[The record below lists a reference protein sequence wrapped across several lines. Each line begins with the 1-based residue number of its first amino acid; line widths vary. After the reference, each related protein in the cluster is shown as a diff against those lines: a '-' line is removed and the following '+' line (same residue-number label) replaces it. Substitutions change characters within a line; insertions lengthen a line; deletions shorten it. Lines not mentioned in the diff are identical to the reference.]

1 MSSEQRN
8 ETALPLRAAFDE
20 WVAGHRYVWFDSD
33 LRLAAALAQH
43 FDISLEIDGVAV
55 TEGDVPGVTQG

>member
-1 MSSEQRN
+1 MAEVKRS

-20 WVAGHRYVWFDSD
+20 WVAGHGYVWFDSD
-33 LRLAAALAQH
+33 LKLAAALAQH
-43 FDISLEIDGVAV
+43 FGISLEIDGVAV